1 MTQQSQSVYEI
12 RTENFMQLAVD
23 RSVVDQWSMSDTVI
37 GAAPPCGGAA
47 RESFPAGGTRKLGSK
62 QT

>member
-1 MTQQSQSVYEI
+1 
-12 RTENFMQLAVD
+12 MQLAVD

>member
-1 MTQQSQSVYEI
+1 
-12 RTENFMQLAVD
+12 MQLAVD

-47 RESFPAGGTRKLGSK
+47 RESFPAGELATNLVQK